1 MAEPYEGAHPT
12 DNPDIWENENG
23 FWFVDASE
31 ELNGPYVNAQDA
43 VIALNAYV
51 NWLNQPKAV
60 NAVNA
65 TANLPQCNVK
75 YYGG

>member
-1 MAEPYEGAHPT
+1 MAELFEGAHPT

-23 FWFVDASE
+23 FWFVDEGE
-31 ELNGPYVNAQDA
+31 ELNGPFVNAQDA

-51 NWLNQPKAV
+51 EYLNNGPKAV
-60 NAVNA
+60 N
-65 TANLPQCNVK
+65 TIANLPQCNVK